1 MSGPQTQKVLLKF
14 KLKDCFD
21 YKVVEVMGNCSG
33 LSVIETAIEFLYGAL
48 PEDADGYVH
57 YIYGEHED
65 AAAVYDD
72 EGLSKKKNKK
82 MLVQAEIIDKSFDEY
97 WAAATTPE

>member
-1 MSGPQTQKVLLKF
+1 MEPQRVLLQF
-14 KLKDCFD
+14 KLNDSYD

-48 PEDADGYVH
+48 PRDADGYVH

-65 AAAVYDD
+65 TAAIYDD
-72 EGLSKKKNKK
+72 EDLGEEWLKK
-82 MLVQAEIIDKSFDEY
+82 MLVKAEIIDKTFDNYHLAKVE
-97 WAAATTPE
+97 AI